1 MENEVNRME
10 FMFVYDVK
18 DANPNGDP
26 AEGNRPRMDDYT
38 EQNIVSD
45 VRIKRTVRDYVDRVY
60 GDKEGLHVFVKEYR
74 KDNGNLK
81 TKEEVLKDFGIE
93 TKEDALRK
101 FWDLRVF
108 GATLAISKNTI
119 TQTGPVQLRFGRSL
133 HKVEPE
139 LVQGTTVM
147 PSGEEKGQ
155 GTMTEYWK
163 VPYSL
168 IATYGVVNNHV
179 ARETGLGRKD
189 VGIFWE
195 ALWNGTADL
204 NTRSKIGHTP
214 RLLIIVEYN
223 DDYHC
228 GDLDYLVKM
237 YKKDGTEITA
247 RADEQGIGKAIRGPN
262 EYYLDLSDVF
272 KELEYAKNAGKL
284 SKIWVIKHPELEIK
298 GIPNWEEVKQMTVK
312 YIDWANNA
320 PEEMKEFKKEWGITE
335 G

>member
-1 MENEVNRME
+1 
-10 FMFVYDVK
+10 
-18 DANPNGDP
+18 
-26 AEGNRPRMDDYT
+26 
-38 EQNIVSD
+38 
-45 VRIKRTVRDYVDRVY
+45 
-60 GDKEGLHVFVKEYR
+60 
-74 KDNGNLK
+74 
-81 TKEEVLKDFGIE
+81 
-93 TKEDALRK
+93 
-101 FWDLRVF
+101 
-108 GATLAISKNTI
+108 
-119 TQTGPVQLRFGRSL
+119 
-133 HKVEPE
+133 
-139 LVQGTTVM
+139 M
-147 PSGEEKGQ
+147 P
-155 GTMTEYWK
+155 EYWK

-168 IATYGVVNNHV
+168 IAVYGVVNNHV
-179 ARETGLGRKD
+179 AEEVGLSRKD
-189 VGIFWE
+189 VGILWE

-272 KELEYAKNAGKL
+272 KELEYAKNAGKP

-298 GIPNWEEVKQMTVK
+298 GIPDWEEVKQMTVK